1 MRFDTLFLAIA
12 LSAASLPTYAADPV
26 SGTTGGVWVNPNP
39 GVAPI
44 VTTGVGTSTFTW
56 GQSTGATP
64 ANSVVFDNSPGTF
77 ASVTETPFKV
87 GQLTYFNGTTSIG
100 TNPDS
105 VDLAL
110 TLDFN
115 QPTLGAIVS
124 DYTFK
129 IVTTTNTDDPD
140 ASADYLY
147 LPSAFSMTTFVIG
160 DTTYDVKLTGFSNIV
175 GDGFLAS
182 DDLALH
188 VREAGTASAD
198 LYAVVTSEVA
208 AVPEP
213 QNVALL
219 LAGLGMMGL
228 VARRRGA

>member
-12 LSAASLPTYAADPV
+12 LSAASLPTHAAAPV
-26 SGTTGGVWVNPNP
+26 SGSTSAAWVNPNP
-39 GVAPI
+39 GVAPV

-56 GQSTGATP
+56 GQSTGTTP

-87 GQLTYFNGTTSIG
+87 GQVSYFNGTTASG
-100 TNPDS
+100 SNPDA

-110 TLDFN
+110 TLHFA
-115 QPTLGAIVS
+115 QPNLGDIVS

-129 IVTTTNTDDPD
+129 IVSTTNTDDPD

-147 LPSAFSMTTFVIG
+147 LPSAFSATTFVIG
-160 DTTYDVKLTGFSNIV
+160 DTTYNVKLTGFSDIV

-188 VREAGTASAD
+188 VREGGTASAD

-213 QNVALL
+213 QNMALL

-228 VARRRGA
+228 VARRRRA